1 MNVILNKSYENIP
14 LCEKEILR
22 YAMCKEADEAVLSLL
37 NECISE
43 AEGAFSYRV
52 CYRVLDARCD
62 GAVCDLGLVS
72 FKSEKLSE
80 TLCGCDR
87 AIVFAATVGVGIDRL
102 ISRYTKVSPSK
113 ALMLQA
119 VGAQQIEALCD
130 KFCGDI
136 EAEYGVALTHRFS
149 PGYGDLSLE
158 AQRDIFS
165 LLDCERKIG
174 LTLGESLVMSPTKS
188 VTAIVGMR

>member
-1 MNVILNKSYENIP
+1 MNVIYSKKYENIP
-14 LCEKEILR
+14 LCEEEILR
-22 YAMCKEADEAVLSLL
+22 YAMCKEADEMTRSLL
-37 NECISE
+37 GECVRE

-52 CYRVLDARCD
+52 CYRVLSISCDDGLCDFGFARFR
-62 GAVCDLGLVS
+62 S
-72 FKSEKLSE
+72 TKLSE

-87 AIVFAATVGVGIDRL
+87 ALVFAATVGVGVDRL
-102 ISRYTKVSPSK
+102 ISRYTRVSPSK

-119 VGAQQIEALCD
+119 MGTQRIEALCD
-130 KFCGDI
+130 SFCNDFSK
-136 EAEYGVALTHRFS
+136 EYGVALTPRFS

-165 LLDCERKIG
+165 ILDCERKIG

-188 VTAIVGMR
+188 VTAIVGIH

>member
-62 GAVCDLGLVS
+62 GGVCDLGLVS
-72 FKSEKLSE
+72 FKSKKLSE